1 MPNNR
6 SNKPRL
12 QPRGK
17 GNSNPD
23 NWARGWEIG
32 VFYDC
37 AKRGVDYE
45 TLTTVLPNSSI
56 PESSYAMHVNTAKK
70 FAELSERAI
79 SAGHSP
85 EQVSAAEEHYLNAAV
100 RTTTH
105 RMRDNSEITDAFA
118 SQGIVF

>member
-37 AKRGVDYE
+37 AKRGVSCEGATIYV
-45 TLTTVLPNSSI
+45 THYPCIICARIL
-56 PESSYAMHVNTAKK
+56 
-70 FAELSERAI
+70 FER
-79 SAGHSP
+79 
-85 EQVSAAEEHYLNAAV
+85 VSAAEEHYLNAAV